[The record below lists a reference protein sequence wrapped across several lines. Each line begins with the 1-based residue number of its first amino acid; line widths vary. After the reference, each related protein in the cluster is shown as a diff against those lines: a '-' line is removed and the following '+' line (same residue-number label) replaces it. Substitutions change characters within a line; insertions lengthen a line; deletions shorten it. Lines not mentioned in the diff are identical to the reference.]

1 MGQYVAWPPPD
12 ELRDLLYRAQQDD
25 PQALESLLTALRSP
39 LLEYFA
45 YRLPLDVAEDLAQVA
60 LMRITRAIPRIDLT
74 RADRYVSTI
83 ARNLLRTVY
92 RRRAREGQRSADNF
106 SVEVAESRISL
117 DLDLEYRD
125 LSEAIIRVAPAVLP
139 PPLASIVLGLL
150 RGETTAEIAA
160 KQRVS
165 PITIRT
171 RLIRARAVLRREL
184 RAYLEPRDGAP
195 HDAA

>member
-1 MGQYVAWPPPD
+1 MGRYVAWPPPE
-12 ELRDLLYRAQQDD
+12 ELRDLLHRAQQRDL
-25 PQALESLLTALRSP
+25 QALESLLTALRSS
-39 LLEYFA
+39 LLEYFS

-60 LMRITRAIPRIDLT
+60 LVRITRAIPRIDLA
-74 RADRYVSTI
+74 RADRYVITI

-92 RRRAREGQRSADNF
+92 RRRAREGQRSADNH
-106 SVEVAESRISL
+106 SVEVAESRIAL
-117 DLDLEYRD
+117 DLDLEYQD
-125 LSEAIIRVAPAVLP
+125 LLEAITRVAPAVLP
-139 PPLASIVLGLL
+139 PPLAHIVLGLL

-160 KQRVS
+160 KQKVS

-184 RAYLEPRDGAP
+184 RAYLEKAP

>member
-1 MGQYVAWPPPD
+1 MGRYVAWPPPD
-12 ELRDLLYRAQQDD
+12 ELRGLLHRAQQGEE
-25 PQALESLLTALRSP
+25 QALEGLLTALRSP
-39 LLEYFA
+39 LLEYFS
-45 YRLPLDVAEDLAQVA
+45 YRVPLDVAEDLAQVV
-60 LMRITRAIPRIDLT
+60 LVRITQAIPRIDLT
-74 RADRYVSTI
+74 RADRYVITI

-92 RRRAREGQRSADNF
+92 RRRARDAQRCADSH
-106 SVEVAESRISL
+106 SVEEAESRVSL

-125 LSEAIIRVAPAVLP
+125 LSEAIVRVAPDVLP
-139 PPLASIVLGLL
+139 PPLAHIVLALL

-171 RLIRARAVLRREL
+171 RLVRARAVLRREL
-184 RAYLEPRDGAP
+184 RAYLESKERAP

>member
-1 MGQYVAWPPPD
+1 MGRYIAWPPPD
-12 ELRDLLYRAQQDD
+12 ELRDLLYRAQQQDRE
-25 PQALESLLTALRSP
+25 ALESLLTALRSP
-39 LLEYFA
+39 LLEYFS

-60 LMRITRAIPRIDLT
+60 LVRLTRAIPRIDLT
-74 RADRYVSTI
+74 RADRYVITI

-92 RRRAREGQRSADNF
+92 RRRSREAQRCADNH
-106 SVEVAESRISL
+106 SVELAEARIAL

-125 LSEAIIRVAPAVLP
+125 LSEAIARVAPAVLP
-139 PPLASIVLGLL
+139 PPLAHIVLGLL
-150 RGETTAEIAA
+150 RGETTAEIAT
-160 KQRVS
+160 KQQVS

-184 RAYLEPRDGAP
+184 RAYLEPKGKAP

>member
-1 MGQYVAWPPPD
+1 MNRYVAWPPPD
-12 ELRDLLYRAQQDD
+12 ELRDLLHRAQQEDL
-25 PQALESLLTALRSP
+25 QALESLLTALRSP

-60 LMRITRAIPRIDLT
+60 LVRITRAVPRIDPT
-74 RADRYVSTI
+74 RADRYVITI
-83 ARNLLRTVY
+83 ARNLLRTAY
-92 RRRAREGQRSADNF
+92 GRRARDAERRAGEY
-106 SVEVAESRISL
+106 SVHMAESRVAL

-125 LSEAIIRVAPAVLP
+125 LSDAILRVAPAVLP
-139 PPLASIVLGLL
+139 PPLATIVLGLL

-160 KQRVS
+160 KQKVS

-184 RAYLEPRDGAP
+184 RAYLEPRDRAP